1 MYSFAEKN
9 VSWFLIYLSMFCH
22 LLSQNSAILSCRET
36 KIRINVTKG
45 IDVAKLAWKTSQ
57 LRGALILSD
66 NLLLFSFPLP
76 WLFCVTDKQTT
87 ELCIDEES
95 SGINHWSVCKGKD
108 TMLLKWQNY
117 LWIQFL
123 NILSPTSLSVHSS
136 FTRPATHSLTHSL
149 THWHTHTGKYENRG
163 APIPVEG
170 TTFPVCNKGYIEDE
184 RHFLMYC
191 TGYYNIRNELHCLLS
206 THDVVFRSLN

>member
-1 MYSFAEKN
+1 
-9 VSWFLIYLSMFCH
+9 MFCH
-22 LLSQNSAILSCRET
+22 LLSHNSAISSCRET

-45 IDVAKLAWKTSQ
+45 IDIAELAWKTSQ
-57 LRGALILSD
+57 LRGALILSE

-95 SGINHWSVCKGKD
+95 SGINHWSVYKGKN
-108 TMLLKWQNY
+108 TMLLKY
-117 LWIQFL
+117 M
-123 NILSPTSLSVHSS
+123 TKLSVNS
-136 FTRPATHSLTHSL
+136 FSKYSLTHLPIRSFVIHPPSHPPTHPPTHPLTHSL
-149 THWHTHTGKYENRG
+149 TDTHTGKYENRG

-170 TTFPVCNKGYIEDE
+170 TTCLVCNRGYIEDE

-191 TGYYNIRNELHCLLS
+191 TGYDNIRNELHCLLS
-206 THDVVFRSLN
+206 THDVVFRSG